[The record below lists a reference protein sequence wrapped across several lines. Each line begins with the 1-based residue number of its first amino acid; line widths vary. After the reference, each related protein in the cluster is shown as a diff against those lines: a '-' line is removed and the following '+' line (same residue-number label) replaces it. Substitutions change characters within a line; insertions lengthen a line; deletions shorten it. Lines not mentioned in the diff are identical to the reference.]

1 MKKLLIKNERFVYSH
16 ESDKSFIFLSV
27 QHLTLQEIYTPTS
40 AYISLILN
48 SLHIPIITSWD
59 SPQTRLYSILRN
71 NWA

>member
-40 AYISLILN
+40 AYM
-48 SLHIPIITSWD
+48 TYFK
-59 SPQTRLYSILRN
+59 QFT
-71 NWA
+71 